1 MGAVLTQK
9 AYDPTELE
17 FAGAGIVDA
26 RWRRLIATAT
36 DEKKNRK
43 KEGQTERK
51 TRSREARKRFG
62 VGAQKF
68 SESFEWMHGASFQF
82 IERAIIGA
90 SPKEPSRR
98 VRVYSRRAAWNAAHR
113 SPDAT

>member
-43 KEGQTERK
+43 KEDQTERK
-51 TRSREARKRFG
+51 TRSREARKS
-62 VGAQKF
+62 